1 MQHRIRSILA
11 LAAIVVMSSSG
22 AKAETLLRF
31 NNFVPRTTFLFQGVM
46 EPWAKS
52 VEKVTQGRVKIEF
65 TASGI
70 GSPPAQFDLVQS
82 GAIDLALGLTSY
94 TPDRIKLT
102 QLAELPLMSGS
113 SEVASVALSR
123 VYDKYFAS
131 AGEFKGVKLLGF
143 VVPVPGHIFTVKGP
157 QKSLAD
163 FKGLKLRVAGP
174 VPGAIAEALGAV
186 PVAAPGPKSAELLNS
201 RVIDGSF
208 FDSDGLFNVGIQNV
222 VKYGTI
228 FPDGLFSVVFY
239 IAMNENAW
247 NSLSEQDRA
256 AIESVSSEAF
266 SVTTGKAYDRR
277 AQESLKE
284 LEALGLVATPA
295 SEDMIAKVKDV
306 AVRLEKSWV
315 ATAKSDRNVDG
326 DAALKMFKDEI
337 ASYRK

>member
-1 MQHRIRSILA
+1 MLAVAAVLA
-11 LAAIVVMSSSG
+11 LSTFG
-22 AKAETLLRF
+22 ARAETLLRF

-52 VEKVTQGRVKIEF
+52 VEEVTGGRVKIEF

-82 GAIDLALGLTSY
+82 GAIDLALGLTAY

-102 QLAELPLMSGS
+102 QLAELPLVSGS
-113 SEVASVALSR
+113 SETTSVALSR
-123 VYDKYFAS
+123 VYDKYLA
-131 AGEFKGVKLLGF
+131 AGGEFKGVKLLGF
-143 VVPVPGHIFTVKGP
+143 VVPVPGHIFTVSGP

-239 IAMNENAW
+239 VAMNETAW
-247 NSLSEQDRA
+247 NGLSEQDRA
-256 AIESVSSEAF
+256 AIESVSGEAF
-266 SVTTGKAYDRR
+266 SVTTGKAYDER
-277 AQESLKE
+277 AQKALRD
-284 LEALGLVATPA
+284 LEELGLVATPA
-295 SEDMIAKVKDV
+295 SDEMIAKVSEV
-306 AVRLEKSWV
+306 GARLETAWIE
-315 ATAKSDRNVDG
+315 TAKSDRNVDG
-326 DAALKMFKDEI
+326 EAAMRMFKEEI